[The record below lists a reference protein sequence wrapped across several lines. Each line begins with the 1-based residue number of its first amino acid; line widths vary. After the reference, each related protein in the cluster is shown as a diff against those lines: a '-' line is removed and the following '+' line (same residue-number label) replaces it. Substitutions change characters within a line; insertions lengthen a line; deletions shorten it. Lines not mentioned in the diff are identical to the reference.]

1 MTASTV
7 RRGATILVTGAGGFL
22 GGRIAERLVLEY
34 GATVRV
40 LLRSL
45 AGAAKIATLPVEY
58 RRGDVTDL
66 AAVTDAAKGCD
77 VVMHCASRIEPGVA
91 PEATT
96 TFLGTRTVAYACSML
111 RAKLVHIS
119 SSSVYGIPSTFVVDE
134 TAPHRPRHRKDTYAL
149 AKIAAERLLQQ
160 CCKDRCLEAAILQPT
175 MIFGPHSVEWTL
187 TPLSMLQL
195 ADIAMAEDDKSV
207 CNAVY
212 VDDVVTAAVL
222 AANACDTTCQSYL
235 INGKH
240 LLTWTDYLS
249 RHAAMGTPGKI
260 VVVSRKRLEQLRGE
274 ASRSRSVSR
283 TLIRLLRDQPEIR
296 SALLSTR
303 VGGGAF
309 SLLQKYGSRRLMA
322 SIRHKLTGRRE
333 QGPPTIAF
341 PKAPSP
347 PLRLPPQH
355 FLDLATQT
363 HRYSSAKAERKL
375 AYVPHYSVDTALPRL
390 KAWAEWSRLIGNARQ
405 RPPFSTH
412 ETDWWVEEE
421 KEEEFLAHRSPLM
434 ERR

>member
-1 MTASTV
+1 MTASIV

-22 GGRIAERLVLEY
+22 GSRIAERLVLEH

-45 AGAAKIATLPVEY
+45 TGASKIATLPVEY

-66 AAVTDAAKGCD
+66 TAVIDATKGCD

-96 TFLGTRTVAYACSML
+96 TFLGARTAAYACSTL

-119 SSSVYGIPSTFVVDE
+119 SSSVYGIPSASVVDE
-134 TAPHRPRHRKDTYAL
+134 TAPYRPRHKKDIYAL
-149 AKIAAERLLQQ
+149 AKIAAERVLQE
-160 CCKDRCLEAAILQPT
+160 CCKDRGLEAAILQPT

-187 TPLSMLQL
+187 TPLSMLQQ
-195 ADIAMAEDDKSV
+195 ADIAMAKGDRSV

-235 INGKH
+235 INGKD

-249 RHAAMGTPGKI
+249 RLAAMGTPGK
-260 VVVSRKRLEQLRGE
+260 VVVLPRERLEQLRAE
-274 ASRSRSVSR
+274 ASHSRSLRR
-283 TLIRLLRDQPEIR
+283 TLIRLLREQPEIR

-309 SLLQKYGSRRLMA
+309 SLLQKHGSRHLMA

-333 QGPPTIAF
+333 QGTPTIAF
-341 PKAPSP
+341 PKVSSL

-355 FLDLATQT
+355 FLALATQT
-363 HRYSSAKAERKL
+363 HRYSTAKAERKL

-390 KAWAEWSRLIGNARQ
+390 KAWAEWSRLVGRLQ
-405 RPPFSTH
+405 Q
-412 ETDWWVEEE
+412 
-421 KEEEFLAHRSPLM
+421 
-434 ERR
+434 

>member
-1 MTASTV
+1 MTISPV

-22 GGRIAERLVLEY
+22 GSRIVDRLVLEH

-45 AGAAKIATLPVEY
+45 SGASKIATLPVQY

-66 AAVTDAAKGCD
+66 VAVTDAAKGCD
-77 VVMHCASRIEPGVA
+77 VVIHCASRIEPGVA
-91 PEATT
+91 PTATT
-96 TFLGTRTVAYACSML
+96 TFLGTRTVAYACSTV

-119 SSSVYGIPSTFVVDE
+119 SCSVYGIPSPSVVDE
-134 TAPHRPRHRKDTYAL
+134 TAPRRPRHRKDTYAL

-160 CCKDRCLEAAILQPT
+160 CCKDRGLEVAILQPT
-175 MIFGPHSVEWTL
+175 MIFGPHSAEWTL
-187 TPLSMLQL
+187 TPLSMLQQ

-222 AANACDTTCQSYL
+222 AAKTCDTTCQSYL
-235 INGKH
+235 INGKD

-260 VVVSRKRLEQLRGE
+260 VVVSRKRLEQLRAE
-274 ASRSRSVSR
+274 TSRSRSLTR

-309 SLLQKYGSRRLMA
+309 SLLQKYGSRRFMA
-322 SIRHKLTGRRE
+322 SIRHKLTSRRE
-333 QGPPTIAF
+333 RGTHTIAF
-341 PKAPSP
+341 PNASGL

-390 KAWAEWSRLIGNARQ
+390 KAWAEWGRLVGNVPQ
-405 RPPFSTH
+405 RPRFSTH
-412 ETDWWVEEE
+412 ETDWVDEE
-421 KEEEFLAHRSPLM
+421 EEEFLAHGSPLT
-434 ERR
+434 ERK

>member
-1 MTASTV
+1 MTTSPV
-7 RRGATILVTGAGGFL
+7 CLGATILVTGAGGFL
-22 GGRIAERLVLEY
+22 GSRIADRLVLEH

-45 AGAAKIATLPVEY
+45 AGASKIATLPVEY

-66 AAVTDAAKGCD
+66 AAVTDAAEGCD
-77 VVMHCASRIEPGVA
+77 VVMHCASRIEPVVA

-96 TFLGTRTVAYACSML
+96 TFLGTRTVAYACSTL

-119 SSSVYGIPSTFVVDE
+119 SSSVYGIPSPSVVDE
-134 TAPHRPRHRKDTYAL
+134 TAPHRARHRKDAYAL

-160 CCKDRCLEAAILQPT
+160 CCKDRGLEAAILQPT
-175 MIFGPHSVEWTL
+175 MIFGPYSVEWTL
-187 TPLSMLQL
+187 TPLSMLQG
-195 ADIAMAEDDKSV
+195 ADIAMADDDRSV

-222 AANACDTTCQSYL
+222 AANACDTTCESYL
-235 INGKH
+235 INGKD

-260 VVVSRKRLEQLRGE
+260 VVVSRERLAQLRAE
-274 ASRSRSVSR
+274 ASGSRSLTR

-296 SALLSTR
+296 SALLATR
-303 VGGGAF
+303 MGGGAF
-309 SLLQKYGSRRLMA
+309 SLLQKYGSRRLMGYV
-322 SIRHKLTGRRE
+322 RHRLTGRRD
-333 QGPPTIAF
+333 PTITF
-341 PKAPSP
+341 PKASNL

-375 AYVPHYSVDTALPRL
+375 AYVPRYSVDTALPRL

-412 ETDWWVEEE
+412 ETDWVD
-421 KEEEFLAHRSPLM
+421 
-434 ERR
+434 